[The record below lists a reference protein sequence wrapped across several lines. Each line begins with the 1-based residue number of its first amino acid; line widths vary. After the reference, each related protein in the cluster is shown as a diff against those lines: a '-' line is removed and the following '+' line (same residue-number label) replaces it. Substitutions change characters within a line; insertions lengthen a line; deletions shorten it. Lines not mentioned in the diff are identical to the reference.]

1 MQRFVLTLDLV
12 DDPGLIER
20 YLEAHR
26 NIWPEIPAGI
36 REVGITGMDIYRDG
50 NRLVMIMQMPDSIDR
65 DAAMERLATL
75 PRQAEWEEF
84 VGQFQQCDPGS
95 TSAGKWRQ
103 MNRIFEL
110 PSPHNTSNNNNNDDH
125 GK

>member
-12 DDPGLIER
+12 DDPGLIVR

-26 NIWPEIPAGI
+26 NIWTEIPEGI

>member
-1 MQRFVLTLDLV
+1 
-12 DDPGLIER
+12 
-20 YLEAHR
+20 
-26 NIWPEIPAGI
+26 
-36 REVGITGMDIYRDG
+36 MDIYRDG
-50 NRLVMIMQMPDSIDR
+50 NRLVMIMQMPDSIDC

>member
-26 NIWPEIPAGI
+26 NIWPEIPADI